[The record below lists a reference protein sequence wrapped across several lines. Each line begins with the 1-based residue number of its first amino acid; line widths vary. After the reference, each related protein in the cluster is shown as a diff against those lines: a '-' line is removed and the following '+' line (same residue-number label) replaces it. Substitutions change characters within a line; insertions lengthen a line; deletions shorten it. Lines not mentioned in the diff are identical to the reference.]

1 MPKPLPM
8 LGRTHGNRSAVTC
21 HLKCDSACAH
31 PAPNTST
38 EPNFAEIAARQ
49 LSRRSL
55 LVASGSLAAAAA
67 LPTFLAGCTPRER
80 SSTAPS
86 EGLDF
91 DPIAPVPE
99 KVDAIT
105 VPYGYRWTPI
115 LRWGD
120 PLFADSPD
128 FAPGS
133 PNAAAQALQFGYNND
148 FLAIMDI
155 DDSGRSALLCC
166 NHEFTNR
173 AIMFPPS
180 ESEIQEQEAL
190 KATMAAQGLSV
201 VELERPAG
209 RQPWRYL
216 RGAARNRRITAH
228 TPFILT
234 GPAAGSVL

>member
-1 MPKPLPM
+1 MHSWGAQSP
-8 LGRTHGNRSAVTC
+8 TARSA
-21 HLKCDSACAH
+21 
-31 PAPNTST
+31 
-38 EPNFAEIAARQ
+38 
-49 LSRRSL
+49 
-55 LVASGSLAAAAA
+55 
-67 LPTFLAGCTPRER
+67 
-80 SSTAPS
+80 
-86 EGLDF
+86 GLDF

-155 DDSGRSALLCC
+155 DRSGRSALLCC
-166 NHEFTNR
+166 NYEFTNR

-180 ESEIQEQEAL
+180 ASEIQEQEAL
-190 KATMAAQGLSV
+190 RTTMAAWPRRKPRHCAAALTCSAECMRLSKRMYV
-201 VELERPAG
+201 AFGQVGVCAG
-209 RQPWRYL
+209 
-216 RGAARNRRITAH
+216 A
-228 TPFILT
+228 
-234 GPAAGSVL
+234 

>member
-8 LGRTHGNRSAVTC
+8 LGRRHGNRSAVTC

-49 LSRRSL
+49 FSRRSL

-80 SSTAPS
+80 KSSTAPS

-155 DDSGRSALLCC
+155 VRTRVNLQSRRLVPG
-166 NHEFTNR
+166 
-173 AIMFPPS
+173 
-180 ESEIQEQEAL
+180 
-190 KATMAAQGLSV
+190 
-201 VELERPAG
+201 AG
-209 RQPWRYL
+209 RG
-216 RGAARNRRITAH
+216 RGARPCCAVPGCAVPGRDLRPGHR
-228 TPFILT
+228 
-234 GPAAGSVL
+234 

>member
-1 MPKPLPM
+1 
-8 LGRTHGNRSAVTC
+8 
-21 HLKCDSACAH
+21 
-31 PAPNTST
+31 
-38 EPNFAEIAARQ
+38 
-49 LSRRSL
+49 
-55 LVASGSLAAAAA
+55 
-67 LPTFLAGCTPRER
+67 
-80 SSTAPS
+80 
-86 EGLDF
+86 
-91 DPIAPVPE
+91 
-99 KVDAIT
+99 

-190 KATMAAQGLSV
+190 KATMAAQGVSV

-209 RQPWRYL
+209 RS
-216 RGAARNRRITAH
+216 RGVTCEERLATGGSPHIRRS
-228 TPFILT
+228 P
-234 GPAAGSVL
+234 

>member
-1 MPKPLPM
+1 M
-8 LGRTHGNRSAVTC
+8 LGRRHGNRSAVTC

-49 LSRRSL
+49 FSRRSL

-80 SSTAPS
+80 KSSTAPS

-91 DPIAPVPE
+91 DPIDPVPE

-120 PLFADSPD
+120 PLLADSPD
-128 FAPGS
+128 FAPGFFQRS
-133 PNAAAQALQFGYNND
+133 CAGTPVRRLCSRAAPVRLHRGNWPT
-148 FLAIMDI
+148 
-155 DDSGRSALLCC
+155 RSAI
-166 NHEFTNR
+166 HSGQAHGTR
-173 AIMFPPS
+173 AIHP
-180 ESEIQEQEAL
+180 
-190 KATMAAQGLSV
+190 
-201 VELERPAG
+201 
-209 RQPWRYL
+209 
-216 RGAARNRRITAH
+216 RRRKRTRR
-228 TPFILT
+228 
-234 GPAAGSVL
+234 